1 MTLSEFKNKLSQSEN
16 VVFELPNG
24 KLIPSH
30 FHVTEIGQVDKT
42 YIDCGGVVRSES
54 KVSFQLWEADDFD
67 HRLTSKRLLDIIKLS
82 EIRLGIEN
90 LELDVEYQ
98 GETIGRYG
106 LGFNEKNFV
115 LTSTSTDCLAKDN
128 CGVSENVIAQDT
140 GCCSPESGCC

>member
-67 HRLTSKRLLDIIKLS
+67 HRLTSKRLLDIIKLLS
-82 EIRLGIEN
+82 
-90 LELDVEYQ
+90 Q
-98 GETIGRYG
+98 
-106 LGFNEKNFV
+106 
-115 LTSTSTDCLAKDN
+115 
-128 CGVSENVIAQDT
+128 
-140 GCCSPESGCC
+140 

>member
-1 MTLSEFKNKLSQSEN
+1 M
-16 VVFELPNG
+16 
-24 KLIPSH
+24 
-30 FHVTEIGQVDKT
+30 DKT